1 MKKQGKGKKKKAP
14 SQEGAWGSIRLG
26 GFSAVFPKPSLPR
39 LLGTNSL
46 AAGSATYPRVY
57 LDLPMTATSLALSS
71 GALSTYVNVAGALI
85 PNFVAN
91 WGNVFSMFTIL
102 GARLEARVTVCASGQ
117 GLVLLGFSDESVGSA
132 VGSALAYLPH
142 IELPIP
148 ASLVNQPEVQ
158 RLDWLCRTPNDLQ
171 FYATSNAEA
180 STSIQAYA
188 ATATTFTG
196 ASTSATIVI
205 TGTLRVCFQ
214 GYSG

>member
-1 MKKQGKGKKKKAP
+1 MSKPNPKKKKSPQAKKP
-14 SQEGAWGSIRLG
+14 WGSISLG
-26 GFSAVFPKPSLPR
+26 GFSAIFPKPSLPR
-39 LLGTNSL
+39 LLGTNNLS
-46 AAGSATYPRVY
+46 GQNATYPRVY
-57 LDLPMTATSLALSS
+57 LDLPITTTSLALSS
-71 GALSTYVNVAGALI
+71 GAISTYVNVAGALM

-102 GARLEARVTVCASGQ
+102 GARLEARITVVSSGQ

-148 ASLVNQPEVQ
+148 ATLVNEPIVQ
-158 RLDWLCRTPNDLQ
+158 RLNWLCRTPNDLQ

-196 ASTSATIVI
+196 ASTSCTIVL
-205 TGTLRVCFQ
+205 TGTLRICFQ
-214 GYSG
+214 GFSG